1 MTKILDP
8 RKQSDWQ
15 KRLARFRSSDK
26 TVTQFCQH
34 EQVTPST
41 FYYWSRRLRQE
52 GSTAKA
58 RRRRRGDESDRHL
71 EPVAKTRKQPTVD
84 SVPSVPMVHFTWN
97 EDLHVSIPA
106 HCMDAIRC
114 VLEWSREGVSE
125 TPKSSGQDSVF
136 HQVLIDAR

>member
-8 RKQSDWQ
+8 RKQSDWR
-15 KRLARFRSSDK
+15 KRLARFRSSGK

-52 GSTAKA
+52 GLTAKA
-58 RRRRRGDESDRHL
+58 RRRSPGDEADRQL
-71 EPVAKTRKQPTVD
+71 EPVTKTRKQPTID
-84 SVPSVPMVHFTWN
+84 SGPSTPMVQFSWN
-97 EDLHVSIPA
+97 EDLQVSIPA
-106 HCMDAIRC
+106 HCLDAIRC
-114 VLEWSREGVSE
+114 VLEWSREGVTE
-125 TPKSSGQDSVF
+125 MPKSPGQDSVF